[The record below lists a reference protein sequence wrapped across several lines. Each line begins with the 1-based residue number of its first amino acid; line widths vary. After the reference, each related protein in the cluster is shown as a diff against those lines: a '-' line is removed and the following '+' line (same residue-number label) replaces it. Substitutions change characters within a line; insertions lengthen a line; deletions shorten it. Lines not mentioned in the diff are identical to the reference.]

1 MRKNVVFYVTRQY
14 MKQNRGRT
22 FVTFI
27 GIVFMVIL
35 MTGVFIGKDTG
46 VGYLEEIA
54 SLKEG
59 KWHVIIYDVTEK
71 ERKEVQSLSYVKES
85 AVSKGYGVTDFSQ
98 SVNPSRPC
106 LNVKAYSPSC
116 FDWMNIQLAEGRFP
130 RNGQELVISKSA
142 LEDGAKISVGDF
154 VDARFFTRSITGINK
169 DKKVETIFPFFQISL
184 KHGET
189 KEVPETFPYYT
200 ENDSFRENKTY
211 TGMEGK
217 YKIVGIIDTPA
228 YEDPGSAGYTAIT
241 AFEEKGPR
249 AGKVADED
257 SDKDTGESI
266 SEDTDETTG
275 EVTGKSTANLTLV
288 LDMENLPGLYAIDL
302 REIAGERKIEFNDY
316 VLAFSANSSQSTL
329 NTIIKYM
336 TVLFVVLI
344 MGASV
349 LLIYNVFNMSFKERS
364 RYLGMLCSVGATG
377 RQKRS
382 SIYYESFCLLGL
394 ALPVGILSGIGII
407 RGAMTVFAPLI
418 GTMTGLSEIAGFH
431 PVTVRIS
438 GENLAAV
445 VFVSVLTVLISAW
458 LPARKIGKVGPIEC
472 IRGNVEKKSKQ
483 YAMKSSIIRR
493 YGAEGM
499 LAGNMLTRQKRRL
512 RSVSTSVAVFMVILV
527 TTVYGTS
534 AIHGI
539 AESKVN
545 TNTLEILPEGY
556 DYVLHADGYGPAY
569 ETLKEEIQNDP
580 RTKKI
585 SEWGD
590 GIFAGS
596 VPDSVYGE
604 EYWNALKEIYNL
616 YYHKELTDEE
626 FKQEEPSDTSVVNLL
641 AVDEEN
647 LRKIAEK
654 SGADAKR
661 LLDTDHP
668 AALVVKEGVISTDT
682 YTISERTPEKY
693 RMFSIENMTDLKPGD
708 EIPVEIYDEE
718 EKKVVFPLENA
729 GCVSVKD
736 LSEFMT
742 FGNDNQFIW
751 LLVNTDVAKKIAGI
765 IGGEDGTF
773 AAISPALFI
782 RVDEKGADLV
792 KRLEQLNGREDSG
805 FYFAEA
811 GIQDDLQSSLLRIA
825 DTLLA
830 CFVVLTS
837 VICLLN
843 LFNSIRGWSEE
854 NAKEFAVLHSVGM
867 TKRQMEKMLLFECL
881 GIMLKAVLLAAVFV
895 GILVIFI
902 RIGVTQIFGNLR
914 IPFPAAETALSA
926 VLAGGVLVML
936 TLLTHRRMNVRE
948 IQLMKLE

>member
-59 KWHVIIYDVTEK
+59 KWHAIIYDVTEK
-71 ERKEVQSLSYVKES
+71 ERKEAQSLSFVKDS
-85 AVSKGYGVTDFSQ
+85 AVSKGYGVTEFSQ
-98 SVNPSRPC
+98 SANPSRPC
-106 LNVKAYSPSC
+106 LNVKAYSSSC
-116 FDWMNIQLAEGRFP
+116 FDWMNIQLEEGRFP
-130 RNGQELVISKSA
+130 QNGQELVISKSA
-142 LEDGAKISVGDF
+142 LDDGAKISVGDF
-154 VDARFFTRSITGINK
+154 VDAKFYTRSITGISK
-169 DKKVETIFPFFQISL
+169 EVKETVFPFYQIFL
-184 KHGET
+184 KYGET
-189 KEVPETFPYYT
+189 KEVPDTFPHYGK
-200 ENDSFRENKTY
+200 NDSFRENKMY
-211 TGMEGK
+211 TGMEEK

-228 YEDPGSAGYTAIT
+228 YEDPGSAGYTAVT
-241 AFEEKGPR
+241 AFEEKGKR
-249 AGKVADED
+249 AGKVTDED
-257 SDKDTGESI
+257 SDKNTGE
-266 SEDTDETTG
+266 DT
-275 EVTGKSTANLTLV
+275 VNLTML
-288 LDMENLPGLYAIDL
+288 LDIENLPGLYAIKL

-329 NTIIKYM
+329 NTVIKYM
-336 TVLFVVLI
+336 TVLFVALI
-344 MGASV
+344 MGASA
-349 LLIYNVFNMSFKERS
+349 LPIYNVFNMSFKERS

-382 SIYYESFCLLGL
+382 SIFYESFSLLGL
-394 ALPVGILSGIGII
+394 ALPLGILSGIGII

-418 GTMTGLSEIAGFH
+418 GTMTGLSEAAGSH

-445 VFVSVLTVLISAW
+445 VLVSVLTVLISAW

-472 IRGNVEKKSKQ
+472 IRGNVEKRSKQ
-483 YAMKSSIIRR
+483 YVMKPSIIRR

-512 RSVSTSVAVFMVILV
+512 RSVSTSAAVFMVLLI

-539 AESKVN
+539 AGSRVDSSS
-545 TNTLEILPEGY
+545 LEIRPEDY
-556 DYVLHADGYGPAY
+556 DYVLHADGYGAAY
-569 ETLKEEIQNDP
+569 ETLKEEIENDP
-580 RTKKI
+580 GTKEI

-590 GIFAGS
+590 GMFVAS
-596 VPDSVYGE
+596 VPASVYGE
-604 EYWNALKEIYNL
+604 EYWDALKEIYDL

-626 FKQEEPSDTSVVNLL
+626 FKKENPSETSVVNLL

-647 LRKIAEK
+647 LRRIAEK

-693 RMFSIENMTDLKPGD
+693 RLFSIENMTDLKLGD
-708 EIPVEIYDEE
+708 DIPMEIYDD
-718 EKKVVFPLENA
+718 EKGKNVAFPLENA
-729 GCVSVKD
+729 GCVSEKD

-765 IGGEDGTF
+765 VGGEDGTS
-773 AAISPALFI
+773 AGISPELLI
-782 RVDEKGADLV
+782 RVDEKRSDLV
-792 KRLEQLNGREDSG
+792 RRLEQLNGREDSG

-811 GIQDDLQSSLLRIA
+811 GVQDNLQHSLLQIA
-825 DTLLA
+825 DILLA

-854 NAKEFAVLHSVGM
+854 NTREFAVLRSVGM
-867 TKRQMEKMLLFECL
+867 TKRQMEKMLLYECL
-881 GIMLKAVLLAAVFV
+881 GIILKAVLFAGVFA
-895 GILVIFI
+895 GLLVFFI
-902 RIGVTQIFGNLR
+902 RIGVTGIFGNLR
-914 IPFPAAETALSA
+914 IPFPVAETVLSA
-926 VLAGGVLVML
+926 VLAGGVLVMFA
-936 TLLTHRRMNVRE
+936 LLAHRRMNVRE
-948 IQLMKLE
+948 MRLMKME